1 MKINKSVL
9 LGIVLVVVA
18 VLAELTWI
26 RTDDMAMGIY
36 TLCAALSAAAL
47 IGHSV
52 RRLIKAA

>member
-1 MKINKSVL
+1 MKNNKSFL

-26 RTDDMAMGIY
+26 RTDDLVRGIY
-36 TLCAALSAAAL
+36 TLCAALSAATL
-47 IGHSV
+47 IGHGV